1 MIMILKKKEEI
12 QPKSISECTDY
23 KLNTLEKGRAT
34 HCCYAEF
41 SNGFEKIKS
50 CLPFVKKNIN
60 KDFII
65 EFKKQLVEY
74 TQYNVDIIIDCH
86 EKFLRLSFWV
96 FLIFLIA

>member
-1 MIMILKKKEEI
+1 MIMILKKKRNLEEI

-23 KLNTLEKGRAT
+23 KLNTLEKGTAI
-34 HCCYAEF
+34 HCCYVEF

-74 TQYNVDIIIDCH
+74 TQYNVDII
-86 EKFLRLSFWV
+86 KFLRLSFWV